1 MPYIKDID
9 LTHRVLGFSA
19 SSPLKYFIY
28 LTKEQNITHILNMLE
43 KNMEHVANC
52 RVYSCNSNISIKK

>member
-9 LTHRVLGFSA
+9 LTHRVLGCSA

-28 LTKEQNITHILNMLE
+28 LTKQQSLYIYTYFKYVREEYGT
-43 KNMEHVANC
+43 C
-52 RVYSCNSNISIKK
+52 